1 METLISVAL
10 VLIFFLLVP
19 VFQLFFSTILCGQFI
34 SYFYFEYAYNILNN
48 MS

>member
-19 VFQLFFSTILCGQFI
+19 VFQLFFFN
-34 SYFYFEYAYNILNN
+34 NIMWSIYLIFLF
-48 MS
+48 